1 MTRDQHQSL
10 NSSQLQRLLI
20 TCKHIDGLL
29 GDIEETLNAATS
41 KSIFPSY
48 VGDIAPLQR
57 KTIED
62 YIALLRDQLLRV
74 LAGQSLAPPEP
85 HISALHS
92 IHVGLTFVE
101 IAIAE
106 LDPRYMRGY
115 GPVSEPGAADLYSVM
130 AELQSAA
137 KQMHHYILELRSDDL
152 PGKGSEVG

>member
-1 MTRDQHQSL
+1 MADHSITL
-10 NSSQLQRLLI
+10 NPSQRQRLLV
-20 TCKHIDGLL
+20 TCKHIDSLL
-29 GDIEETLNAATS
+29 GDIEETLNGAAS
-41 KSIFPSY
+41 KSVFPSY
-48 VGDIAPLQR
+48 VGDINPLQR

-62 YIALLRDQLLRV
+62 YIARLRGQLLKV

-85 HISALHS
+85 HISASHS

-115 GPVSEPGAADLYSVM
+115 GPVSEQGQTDLYGVV
-130 AELQSAA
+130 AELQSAE
-137 KQMHHYILELRSDDL
+137 KQMHRYILQLRSDNL

>member
-1 MTRDQHQSL
+1 MTRDQNTSL
-10 NSSQLQRLLI
+10 NSSQRQHLLI

-29 GDIEETLNAATS
+29 GDIETTLNAASS

-48 VGDIAPLQR
+48 VGDIAPSQR
-57 KTIED
+57 RPIED
-62 YIALLRDQLLRV
+62 YIARLRDQLLQV
-74 LAGQSLAPPEP
+74 LASQSMAPPEP

-92 IHVGLTFVE
+92 IHVGFTFVE

-115 GPVSEPGAADLYSVM
+115 GPVSEQGAADLYSVM

-137 KQMHHYILELRSDDL
+137 KQMHRFILQPRSDD
-152 PGKGSEVG
+152 PPRKGSEAG